1 MGGTLIDTYP
11 EVDQTLAKAVWA
23 TPTREQLAEVAQLR
37 SESIAHAIDVLA
49 ARHHVSP
56 DRLNDAY
63 SALKR
68 KWIHNPAPLM
78 AGAAEVMAAV
88 RRGGGLNLVATH
100 RDRTS
105 AENLLHALA
114 VQTDDLV
121 CAPDGLARKPNPQM
135 NQILIKRHELDP
147 TNVIAIGD
155 RTIDVKAAHAA
166 GIEGILLSR
175 EQYPGTDTVLEPAE
189 LLDCEEPMTLRHHW
203 NSARAMSGSSNGPL
217 PRPL

>member
-1 MGGTLIDTYP
+1 
-11 EVDQTLAKAVWA
+11 
-23 TPTREQLAEVAQLR
+23 
-37 SESIAHAIDVLA
+37 
-49 ARHHVSP
+49 
-56 DRLNDAY
+56 
-63 SALKR
+63 
-68 KWIHNPAPLM
+68 
-78 AGAAEVMAAV
+78 MAAV